1 MIPLNVYQEA
11 RLDVL
16 KVFYRYHTMS
26 DSELKESSFQNDM
39 ETIFN
44 KWGKVS
50 EVKDAKKIL
59 KDTCKKNKDCSDF
72 FLFES
77 YRDCIDDMLHSL
89 SISDRLGRAER
100 NVEFCKKI
108 KKAQDRY
115 YRKSQINNLLEYDF

>member
-1 MIPLNVYQEA
+1 MIPLNVYQKA

-39 ETIFN
+39 ETIFK
-44 KWGKVS
+44 KWGNVV

-59 KDTCKKNKDCSDF
+59 KDECKKNKNSSEI
-72 FLFES
+72 LLYEP

-89 SISDRLGRAER
+89 TIGDRLQRTEH
-100 NVEFCKKI
+100 NLEFCKTI

-115 YRKSQINNLLEYDF
+115 HKKSHVKTF